1 MKLNSKNKAIILI
14 TISTLINAF
23 GQLLWKK
30 GVTTIVF
37 STMKTFILTSLNLNF
52 ILGWI
57 FYALA
62 ALFMIISLRHGNL
75 SLIHPFLSLTQVWV
89 LILASMF
96 LQETITINKIS
107 AVSLI
112 IIGTILISRGDIE

>member
-1 MKLNSKNKAIILI
+1 MKLSIKSKAIILI

-62 ALFMIISLRHGNL
+62 ALFMIISLKYGNL